1 MNKKIGDRIKELR
14 VKHGLTQKDIAAL
27 LDVSPSTVGMYEQN
41 RREPDANTLVKISE
55 RFNVSTDYLL
65 GTPEKN
71 ELSSS
76 SLISGFGMLMRQV
89 REEKG
94 ITVEKMAVD
103 LGMPTT
109 LLIGI
114 EAKSVPPSLNA
125 AIKIANYLE
134 VSIDY
139 LLGTDE
145 KEKRT
150 SYNELRSDPPYF
162 KKSSPWL
169 TKLSDPQNIEFLELF
184 SKLTPEE
191 RKIILDL
198 IRNFASNKT

>member
-14 VKHGLTQKDIAAL
+14 VKHGLTQRDIAAL

-55 RFNVSTDYLL
+55 HFDVSTDYLL

-71 ELSSS
+71 EPSSS
-76 SLISGFGMLMRQV
+76 SPISGFGMLMRQV

-103 LGMPTT
+103 LGMSAS

-114 EAKSVPPSLNA
+114 EAKSVPPSFNA

-139 LLGTDE
+139 LLGMEE
-145 KEKRT
+145 KERPV
-150 SYNELRSDPPYF
+150 SNNVLRSDPPYF
-162 KKSSPWL
+162 KKSSPWF
-169 TKLSDPQNIEFLELF
+169 TTLSDPQNIEFIELF

-191 RKIILDL
+191 RKIILEL
-198 IRNFASNKT
+198 IKNFASNKM

>member
-1 MNKKIGDRIKELR
+1 MTKIRELR
-14 VKHGLTQKDIAAL
+14 ISREISQKEFAEAIG
-27 LDVSPSTVGMYEQN
+27 VP
-41 RREPDANTLVKISE
+41 ANTLCQWETGKRAPDYEMLKKISAY
-55 RFNVSTDYLL
+55 FGVSVDYLL
-65 GTPEKN
+65 DNN
-71 ELSSS
+71 ESAEAASS
-76 SLISGFGMLMRQV
+76 SLATGFGMLMRQV

-103 LGMPTT
+103 LGMPTS

-125 AIKIANYLE
+125 AIKIADYLE

-139 LLGTDE
+139 LLGTAE

-150 SYNELRSDPPYF
+150 SYNELRSDLPYL
-162 KKSSPWL
+162 KKSSPWFPA
-169 TKLSDPQNIEFLELF
+169 LSDPQNIEFLELF

-198 IRNFASNKT
+198 IKNFASNKM

>member
-1 MNKKIGDRIKELR
+1 MRGMTAKQLGSVLNVAESTISLYENGKRAPDYEMLKKISAYFG
-14 VKHGLTQKDIAAL
+14 
-27 LDVSPSTVGMYEQN
+27 VSV
-41 RREPDANTLVKISE
+41 
-55 RFNVSTDYLL
+55 DYLL
-65 GTPEKN
+65 DNSEPVEAT
-71 ELSSS
+71 SS
-76 SLISGFGMLMRQV
+76 SLAAGFGMLMRQV

-94 ITVEKMAVD
+94 ITVEQMAVD

-125 AIKIANYLE
+125 AIKIADYLE

-150 SYNELRSDPPYF
+150 SYNELRSDPPSF
-162 KKSSPWL
+162 KKPAPWFA
-169 TKLSDPQNIEFLELF
+169 TESVQQDREFIELY

-198 IRNFASNKT
+198 IKNFASNKT